1 MAVLIIGYIFI
12 VSIYINLVRPI
23 NEMNKFAND
32 VAKGNL
38 DIPLPIH
45 KNNLFGTFTESFDL
59 MRDEL
64 KKSKEREAEAEK
76 AKRELVAELSHD
88 IKTPVATIKATCE
101 VLEMNN
107 MMMKQ
112 NATEDEA
119 AKYDDIREKIG
130 IISQKAETI
139 DSLVSN
145 LFHATLEELDV
156 LVVSPDEYDSRMIE
170 SFVENM
176 KAYGNIVMENH
187 IPECLIYM
195 DKLRMEQ
202 VIDNVIGN
210 SNKYAGTEIRVSF
223 KEITQG
229 DGLNQKFIKMTIR
242 DKGPGVPEEELS
254 RITEKFFRGKGSET
268 KQGSG
273 LGLFLAKSF
282 MERQGGAFEY
292 YNDDGFVVELL
303 IKKV

>member
-1 MAVLIIGYIFI
+1 
-12 VSIYINLVRPI
+12 
-23 NEMNKFAND
+23 
-32 VAKGNL
+32 
-38 DIPLPIH
+38 
-45 KNNLFGTFTESFDL
+45 
-59 MRDEL
+59 
-64 KKSKEREAEAEK
+64 
-76 AKRELVAELSHD
+76 
-88 IKTPVATIKATCE
+88 
-101 VLEMNN
+101 
-107 MMMKQ
+107 
-112 NATEDEA
+112 
-119 AKYDDIREKIG
+119 
-130 IISQKAETI
+130 
-139 DSLVSN
+139 
-145 LFHATLEELDV
+145 
-156 LVVSPDEYDSRMIE
+156 
-170 SFVENM
+170 
-176 KAYGNIVMENH
+176 MENH